1 MAKLRRLKDGAGES
15 GALTESIAWNPDGS
29 FKEVA
34 GHRPMIGCSLRVGSL
49 TARSYSGSD
58 YWLTTP
64 ITEILEEIRT
74 DDTDYVRF
82 KTENSEYE
90 WWSGIHPN
98 HNKPVG

>member
-1 MAKLRRLKDGAGES
+1 MATLRRLRDGAGDT